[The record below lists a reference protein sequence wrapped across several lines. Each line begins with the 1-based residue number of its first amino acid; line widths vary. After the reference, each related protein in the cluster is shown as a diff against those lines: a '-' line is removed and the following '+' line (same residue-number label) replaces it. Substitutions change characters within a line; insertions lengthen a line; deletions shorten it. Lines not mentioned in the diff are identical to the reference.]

1 VLHSRTHRVP
11 DERDADL
18 GVLRTGL
25 CPTSVEECQ
34 YLYEIAPLEEKQ
46 YPDPS
51 TKGPEEQEG
60 RQDDMQ
66 EEGTGQV
73 DGREGALKLL
83 LGRICCWW
91 VCC

>member
-11 DERDADL
+11 AERDADL

-34 YLYEIAPLEEKQ
+34 HLYEIAPLEEKQ

-60 RQDDMQ
+60 K
-66 EEGTGQV
+66 T
-73 DGREGALKLL
+73 
-83 LGRICCWW
+83 ICKKKAPVRSMDARWR
-91 VCC
+91 